1 MTRDCFMELGIEFII
16 IFLLATFQAM
26 FGVGLLLFGTP
37 IFLLIGYDFES
48 TLVLLLP
55 ISISISFLQI
65 FYQKNSIRSL
75 VLEYNIFCL
84 PFLII
89 FLVIAIKLKDALD
102 AKLYVSIFLII
113 TSLIILNKNRIVRSD
128 KFLLKYR
135 KVYLIIIGAIHGFT
149 NMGGGFL
156 SIFST
161 LINGGDRVLTRKYI
175 SYGYFV
181 MGSIQYLTI
190 LLIGSNNVDFIKL
203 YYIFLALVLFFPCQM
218 VFNKLNDQ
226 LFMKIINYIA
236 LTFGIVALIMSLK

>member
-1 MTRDCFMELGIEFII
+1 MELGIEFII

-190 LLIGSNNVDFIKL
+190 LLIGSNNVDYIKL
-203 YYIFLALVLFFPCQM
+203 YYIFLALVLFFPCQSI
-218 VFNKLNDQ
+218 Q
-226 LFMKIINYIA
+226 
-236 LTFGIVALIMSLK
+236 

>member
-1 MTRDCFMELGIEFII
+1 MELGIEFII

-175 SYGYFV
+175 SYGYLV
-181 MGSIQYLTI
+181 MGSIQYVTI

-203 YYIFLALVLFFPCQM
+203 YYIFLALVLFFPCQK

-226 LFMKIINYIA
+226 IFIKIINYIA

>member
-128 KFLLKYR
+128 KYLLKYR

>member
-1 MTRDCFMELGIEFII
+1 MELGIEFII

-156 SIFST
+156 SIFSV

-203 YYIFLALVLFFPCQM
+203 YYIFLALVLFFPCQK

-226 LFMKIINYIA
+226 IFIKIINYIA
-236 LTFGIVALIMSLK
+236 LTFGIVALMMSLK

>member
-1 MTRDCFMELGIEFII
+1 MELVIEFLI
-16 IFLLATFQAM
+16 IFFLAIFQAL

-84 PFLII
+84 PFLTL
-89 FLVIAIKLKDALD
+89 FLVIAISLKEALD

-113 TSLIILNKNRIVRSD
+113 TSLIIMNKNRIVQSD
-128 KFLLKYR
+128 KYILKYR
-135 KVYLIIIGAIHGFT
+135 KVYLIVIGAIHGFT

-181 MGSIQYLTI
+181 MGVIQYFTI

-203 YYIFLALVLFFPCQM
+203 FYIFLALVLFFPCQKL
-218 VFNKLNDQ
+218 FNKINDQ

-236 LTFGIVALIMSLK
+236 LAFGIVALMMSIK

>member
-1 MTRDCFMELGIEFII
+1 MELVIEFII
-16 IFLLATFQAM
+16 IFFLAIFQAL

-84 PFLII
+84 PFLTL
-89 FLVIAIKLKDALD
+89 FLVIAISIKEALD

-113 TSLIILNKNRIVRSD
+113 TSLIIMNKNRIVQSD
-128 KFLLKYR
+128 KYILKYR
-135 KVYLIIIGAIHGFT
+135 KVYLIVIGAIHGFT

-181 MGSIQYLTI
+181 MGMIQYVTI

-203 YYIFLALVLFFPCQM
+203 FYIFLALVLFFPCQKL
-218 VFNKLNDQ
+218 FNKINDQ
-226 LFMKIINYIA
+226 LFIKIINYIA
-236 LTFGIVALIMSLK
+236 LAFGIVALMMSIR

>member
-1 MTRDCFMELGIEFII
+1 MELGIEFII

-84 PFLII
+84 PFLIV
-89 FLVIAIKLKDALD
+89 FLVIAINLKDALD

-236 LTFGIVALIMSLK
+236 LTFGIVALMMSLK

>member
-1 MTRDCFMELGIEFII
+1 MELGIEFII

-113 TSLIILNKNRIVRSD
+113 TTLIVLNKNRIVRSD

-181 MGSIQYLTI
+181 MGSIQ
-190 LLIGSNNVDFIKL
+190 
-203 YYIFLALVLFFPCQM
+203 
-218 VFNKLNDQ
+218 
-226 LFMKIINYIA
+226 
-236 LTFGIVALIMSLK
+236 